1 MIFDVSGKRIVFGML
16 WETRLSEGDVHA
28 KARAAKSP
36 YVWAQEKAFYYG
48 VLNDADRKEKLR
60 KPLYSGAIVL
70 QHRFQDVQNLML
82 ALEIPGGGF
91 IACGLHQGRPRNG
104 CDVIVKDRAEL
115 DLLLADFKKLCGI
128 ASFKIYGDVKIPG
141 IEPVSME
148 DIVNSID
155 TTSQLRRV
163 KSALVNPLAFA
174 AGATVVVAVASYG
187 MHLYTGYRNAEAQ
200 RLAAAAQKSSQT
212 VYDEELA
219 ARRKDAAIFAR
230 SVGDMLAPT
239 LRLPASFGGWPLTK
253 ATCNVT
259 IEKQVVCSYEYPRRE
274 DGPATYQTFLT
285 AAGKT
290 FDSVEMAGN
299 TITAVK
305 AYKAMPFI
313 EQGKAI
319 DGAKTKREET
329 IEFGSTLQRL
339 SSLGKT
345 KLDDH
350 APFALP
356 PAAVPGELTSPP
368 LGVAKWEFVGPVR
381 SLKRLS
387 TLPDYAT
394 VSSVAVTFTDKP
406 AYDPKQSMAMATVS
420 GMIFS
425 KPN

>member
-1 MIFDVSGKRIVFGML
+1 MICDVSGKRIVFGML

-48 VLNDADRKEKLR
+48 VLNESDRKEKLR

-70 QHRFQDVQNLML
+70 QHRFQEVPNLML

-104 CDVIVKDRAEL
+104 CDVIVQDRGEL
-115 DLLLADFKKLCGI
+115 DLLLADFKKLCGN
-128 ASFKIYGDVKIPG
+128 ASFKIYGDVRIPG
-141 IEPVSME
+141 IEPLSME
-148 DIVNSID
+148 DIVDSIE
-155 TTSQLRRV
+155 TAAQLRRV

-174 AGATVVVAVASYG
+174 AGATVFIAVASYG
-187 MHLYTGYRNAEAQ
+187 IHLYSEYRTAEAQ
-200 RLAAAAQKSSQT
+200 RLAAAAQRSSQT
-212 VYDEELA
+212 LYEEELA
-219 ARRKDAAIFAR
+219 ARRKDTALLAR
-230 SVGDMLAPT
+230 SVGEMLAPA
-239 LRLPASFGGWPLTK
+239 LRLPPSFGGWPLTK

-259 IEKQVVCSYEYPRRE
+259 TEKHVVCSYEYPRR
-274 DGPATYQTFLT
+274 DDSPATYKTFLA
-285 AAGKT
+285 AAGTT
-290 FDSVEMAGN
+290 FDSIEMAAN

-305 AYKAMPFI
+305 SYTAMPFI

-339 SSLGKT
+339 SNLGRE
-345 KLDDH
+345 KLGEH

-356 PAAVPGELTSPP
+356 PAAIVGELTSPP
-368 LGVAKWEFVGPVR
+368 IGVAKWEFTGPVR
-381 SLKRLS
+381 GLKRFN

-394 VSSVAVTFTDKP
+394 VSNVVVIFTDKP
-406 AYDPKQSMAMATVS
+406 SYEPKQSMAMATVN
-420 GMIFS
+420 GLIFS
-425 KPN
+425 QPN